1 MDMND
6 TAKLTRAVRINV
18 IGGTVFLGVAAL
30 TFVLVVAGVL
40 PLGTQL
46 VVLLVFGFVMAGLM
60 FLTARSLRQDRE
72 DPAGIE
78 RRFQS
83 QAVSWS
89 AALLAVGLVAVI
101 GVIAWGLLR

>member
-1 MDMND
+1 MDLND
-6 TAKLTRAVRINV
+6 TANLTRAIRING

-30 TFVLVVAGVL
+30 TLVLVAAGVL
-40 PLGTQL
+40 PLNTQL
-46 VVLLVFGFVMAGLM
+46 VVLLVFSLVMAGIL
-60 FLTARSLRQDRE
+60 FLTARSLRQDRD

-89 AALLAVGLVAVI
+89 AGLLAVGLVAVV